1 MNVRRRRF
9 RQKTIKSPS
18 LATIPEGSTLTLE
31 SNSKPNENGSVH
43 NPNRIIKARNNRRDD
58 RLRIWF
64 LILLPAYIITTSC
77 MILRPLHRY
86 DMQRSSRVG
95 QALASFSSIK
105 QKHARIQNKKPTL
118 RQHSMTIER
127 VVYLDGKYGFNTDSI
142 SWVTDESISP
152 RTQDND
158 DIHFQHFSTKDSE
171 NCEPMATWQ
180 SMAFPTCN
188 SLHELNIFDT
198 SPYLAKLTPQ
208 QNMIRNTY
216 SAKLLG
222 NGWFRDAWDVF
233 DGVHNKS
240 FALKTLRLQR
250 DFLPEYFELH
260 RRDAVALERLTQSPY
275 VIDVYGYCGQST
287 MNELAFQ
294 NNQLNDLYR
303 MATGPMMNNFSPY
316 ILKTKLQIAAMTAL
330 AVAHLHSVPI
340 DHNIEGL
347 DRQTKTPASIVHY
360 DINPRNVVIMP
371 SGKPK
376 LNDFNVAEF
385 LKWNPEI
392 NATCGFE
399 GRFHEPWWRS
409 PEEMQSFSYNDNN
422 QESKRLLDEKVD
434 VYSLGNTLFV
444 LLTGTEPR
452 GKKNKKKRF
461 MQVSRELADG
471 LKPTFP
477 PKYIESD
484 DPFVIAIRNAIML
497 CWEPDSDRR
506 PFAIDIANELYAA
519 LSKIVGESKA

>member
-18 LATIPEGSTLTLE
+18 LATIPEGSTLTLD
-31 SNSKPNENGSVH
+31 SNSTPNENGLASSH
-43 NPNRIIKARNNRRDD
+43 YHPNRIIKARNNRRDD

-64 LILLPAYIITTSC
+64 LILLPGYIITTSLI
-77 MILRPLHRY
+77 ILRPLHRY

-95 QALASFSSIK
+95 QALASFSSTK
-105 QKHARIQNKKPTL
+105 QEHTRIQNKKPRL
-118 RQHSMTIER
+118 RHHSMTIKR
-127 VVYLDGKYGFNTDSI
+127 VVYLDGKHEFNTDSI

-152 RTQDND
+152 QTQDDND
-158 DIHFQHFSTKDSE
+158 DLHFQHFSTKDSD

-198 SPYLAKLTPQ
+198 SPYLAQVRTSRE
-208 QNMIRNTY
+208 QNFIRNTY

-222 NGWFRDAWDVF
+222 NGWFRDAWNV
-233 DGVHNKS
+233 DGVHNTS
-240 FALKTLRLQR
+240 FAIKTLRLQR

-275 VIDVYGYCGQST
+275 VMDIYGFCGQST

-294 NNQLNDLYR
+294 NNQMNDLYR

-316 ILKTKLQIAAMTAL
+316 ILKTKLQIASMTAL
-330 AVAHLHSVPI
+330 AVAHVHSVPI
-340 DHNIEGL
+340 DHVEGL
-347 DRQTKTPASIVHY
+347 DRQTKAPASIVHY

-385 LKWNPEI
+385 LTWNQKL

-409 PEEMQSFSYNDNN
+409 PEEMQ
-422 QESKRLLDEKVD
+422 KRLLDEKVD
-434 VYSLGNTLFV
+434 VYSLGNTLYV

-477 PKYIESD
+477 PKYIDSD
-484 DPFVIAIRNAIML
+484 DPSVVAIRNAITL
-497 CWEPDSDRR
+497 CWEPDPDRR
-506 PFAIDIANELYAA
+506 PYAIDIANELYAA